1 MQHVDVSII
10 IPIHNAAQYL
20 SECLDSLREQVY
32 SNFEIIC
39 VDDGSADDS
48 KGIVSRY
55 VSTDTRIRLISQTH
69 GNAGAARN
77 RGYELSRGK
86 YILFLDADDV
96 FSPVLVGTLVDAI
109 EKENADIAVCS
120 YYSFKENALT
130 NQFTQSTALKTFENP
145 ALNTDIFSRWMGW
158 SWDKLIRRDLIER
171 YRLRFQEIAAS
182 NDLGFVFSAL
192 SLAHKIVETD
202 AVLVAHRLHAGSI
215 ETQRDKTPLC
225 AAAALRFYFS
235 KMQEV
240 HIIACSSNLKK
251 TFEKYVPRFVWWYL
265 YTLMNDQAYLNL
277 VQELPRL
284 LNDLEMRKS
293 FRWYFYCF
301 RCWLKRP
308 IRKRIR
314 RRRSS

>member
-1 MQHVDVSII
+1 MNDAVVSVIM
-10 IPIHNAAQYL
+10 PVHNAARYL
-20 SECLDSLREQVY
+20 GECLDSLCAQTHGG
-32 SNFEIIC
+32 FEVIC

-55 VSTDTRIRLISQTH
+55 ASMDTRIRLLTQAHS
-69 GNAGAARN
+69 NAGAARN

-96 FSPVLVGTLVDAI
+96 FSPDLIGTLVDAI
-109 EKENADIAVCS
+109 EKENADIAVCP
-120 YYSFKENALT
+120 YYSFKEDALT
-130 NQFTQSTALKTFENP
+130 NQFTQSTDLKIFEDP

-225 AAAALRFYFS
+225 AVAALRFYYS
-235 KMQEV
+235 KMKETQA
-240 HIIACSSNLKK
+240 IARSSNLKK
-251 TFEKYVPRFVWWYL
+251 TFEKYVPRFIWWYL
-265 YTLMNDQAYLNL
+265 YTLMNDQAYLDL
-277 VQELPRL
+277 IHELPRL
-284 LNDLEMRKS
+284 LNDLEMKKS
-293 FRWYFYCF
+293 FRWHFYCF